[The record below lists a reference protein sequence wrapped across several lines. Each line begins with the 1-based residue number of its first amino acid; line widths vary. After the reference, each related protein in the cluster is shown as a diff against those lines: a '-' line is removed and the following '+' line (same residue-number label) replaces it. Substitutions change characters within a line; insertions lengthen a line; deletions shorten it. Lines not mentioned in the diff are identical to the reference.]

1 MPSAIPLAS
10 SSVPEGQQ
18 QTRDSFIGSSVLFCT
33 SDSKAC
39 PAHHFVSAVS
49 TGLYVTGVP
58 ADDAA
63 AAALGSLMKS
73 SIS

>member
-1 MPSAIPLAS
+1 MPSAIPIAS
-10 SSVPEGQQ
+10 SSAPDGQQ

-39 PAHHFVSAVS
+39 PAHHFVSAAS
-49 TGLYVTGVP
+49 TGVCP
-58 ADDAA
+58 QSDDDDDAA
-63 AAALGSLMKS
+63 FLEPLIKS

>member
-10 SSVPEGQQ
+10 SSVPEGQQQ

-39 PAHHFVSAVS
+39 AAHHFVSAAS
-49 TGLYVTGVP
+49 TGVCP
-58 ADDAA
+58 QSDDDDAA
-63 AAALGSLMKS
+63 VLEPLIKS